1 MNQRAEQ
8 KATLH
13 DVLGAIV
20 IVILTLMAF
29 SFIFKIWAA
38 LTIIPALIAIAFLI
52 EAIIAYKKKQRLI
65 FSQQLLRS
73 ISFSIISLFV
83 LIQYV

>member
-1 MNQRAEQ
+1 MDYNAEQ

-20 IVILTLMAF
+20 IVILTLMVF

-38 LTIIPALIAIAFLI
+38 LTIIPALIAIAFFI
-52 EAIIAYKKKQRLI
+52 ESIIAYKKKQRLI

-73 ISFSIISLFV
+73 ISFSIVSLLV

>member
-1 MNQRAEQ
+1 MDYNTEQ

-13 DVLGAIV
+13 DLLSATVIFILALGF
-20 IVILTLMAF
+20 F
-29 SFIFKIWAA
+29 SFVFKIWVA
-38 LTIIPALIAIAFLI
+38 LNIIPALIAIAFLI

-73 ISFSIISLFV
+73 ISFSIVSLLV